1 MKLADFDY
9 EIPAARIAQ
18 DPLEERDASRLLV
31 VARGSGQRT
40 HSVFRELPSLLR
52 AGDLL
57 VVNDTRVLPVRLIG
71 RKADTGGRVELLLS
85 HRHDA
90 TGEYT
95 WRCIGQ
101 ASKPIREGMR
111 LVFGDVPAEV
121 VASLGAGLYDV
132 RFPGCDEDTLA
143 RVGQVPLPSYI
154 RHEPSARDGER
165 YQTVYARVPGSAA
178 APTAGLHFTPRVL
191 EELERQGVRRAS
203 VTLHVGPGTFLPIRG
218 EVEDHRMHEE
228 RYEVPHATAEAVAE
242 TRARGGRVVAV
253 GTTSLRALESSA
265 AGGGGVRAGE
275 GTTSLF
281 VFPGFRF
288 NVVDA
293 LLTNFHLPQSTLL
306 LLVCAFGGTDR
317 VLAAYREAVERK
329 YRFYSYGDAMLVS

>member
-1 MKLADFDY
+1 MKLEDFDY
-9 EIPAARIAQ
+9 EIPDACIAQ
-18 DPLEERDASRLLV
+18 EPLEARDASRLLV
-31 VARGSGQRT
+31 VDRATGGRT
-40 HSVFRELPSLLR
+40 HRVFRELPSLLR

-71 RKADTGGRVELLLS
+71 RKADTGGRVEFLLV
-85 HRHDA
+85 HRLGAEGQH
-90 TGEYT
+90 T

-101 ASKPIREGMR
+101 ASKPIREGM
-111 LVFGDVPAEV
+111 LLLFGDVRAEV
-121 VASLGAGLYDV
+121 VASRGEGMYDV
-132 RFPGCDEDTLA
+132 RFPACDEDALA
-143 RVGQVPLPSYI
+143 QVGRVPLPSYI
-154 RHEPSARDGER
+154 RREPSAQDGER

-178 APTAGLHFTPRVL
+178 APTAGLHFTQQIL
-191 EELERQGVRRAS
+191 EELEGQGIRRAS

-218 EVEDHRMHEE
+218 EIGDHRMHEE
-228 RYEVPHATAEAVAE
+228 RYEVPSSTAEAIAE

-253 GTTSLRALESSA
+253 GTTSLRALESCA
-265 AGGGGVRAGE
+265 AGGSVRAGE
-275 GTTSLF
+275 GTTNLF

-317 VLAAYREAVERK
+317 VLAAYREAVERR